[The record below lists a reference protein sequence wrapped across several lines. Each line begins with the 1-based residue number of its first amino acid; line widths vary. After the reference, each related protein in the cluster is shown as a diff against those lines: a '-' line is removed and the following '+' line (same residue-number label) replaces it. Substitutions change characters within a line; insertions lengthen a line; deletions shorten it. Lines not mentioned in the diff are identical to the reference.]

1 MRTRLKIFP
10 LVFVVAACALNVFA
24 QTAPGRDTHRLS
36 PPGQNW
42 ALDVSL
48 PGFRHATEKI
58 DRDGRGGYTFEAAE
72 LQGKD
77 VLFSFNLLEI
87 RMEPAQFPGDA
98 AGLRDF
104 FVKKLEKS
112 KGAKRKSIAA
122 FEHQQTP
129 AIRYE
134 REYEVAY
141 NLTQSYPVNLRQQ
154 SVEGYIVKDGV
165 WIVIRLSAPF
175 FNTAPPR
182 GKDRT
187 PQFKSILDT
196 VRFVDTSAPS
206 SSFDFFHKGKS
217 LSLQGTYPA
226 AVEALA
232 AALKLERQNRQ
243 LDISHWRE
251 LVKHLTD
258 AYGGTNDWAGAKE
271 TLDYGIGVDPD
282 NPLFH
287 LWLARLYA
295 IPGELDNVIASLA
308 KAFALPVDSSLF
320 GYLPDPLSDPAF
332 KRFKQDDKF
341 RRAVKAMR
349 KKKK

>member
-1 MRTRLKIFP
+1 MRTRPKIFP

-24 QTAPGRDTHRLS
+24 QTAPGRDTYRLS
-36 PPGQNW
+36 PPDQNW
-42 ALDVSL
+42 SLDVSL
-48 PGFRHATEKI
+48 PGFKHAAEKI
-58 DRDGRGGYTFEAAE
+58 DRDGRGYTFEAVEPPDKGA
-72 LQGKD
+72 
-77 VLFSFNLLEI
+77 LFSFNLLEI

-98 AGLRDF
+98 AALRDF

-112 KGAKRKSIAA
+112 KGVQRKSITA

-134 REYEVAY
+134 RKYEVDY
-141 NLTQSYPVNLRQQ
+141 NWTQSYPVNFRQQ
-154 SVEGYIVKDGV
+154 RVEGYIVKDGV
-165 WIVIRLSAPF
+165 WIVIKLSAPF
-175 FNTAPPR
+175 FQNAPLQ
-182 GKDRT
+182 KEDRT
-187 PQFKSILDT
+187 SQFKLILDA
-196 VRFVDTSAPS
+196 VRFVDTSSPS
-206 SSFDFFHKGKS
+206 SSFDFYQKGKS
-217 LSLQGTYPA
+217 LFLQEKYPA
-226 AVEALA
+226 AVEALD

-243 LDISHWRE
+243 LDISQWRE
-251 LVKHLTD
+251 LIKHSTD
-258 AYGGTNDWAGAKE
+258 AYGGINNWAGAKE
-271 TLDYGIGVDPD
+271 TLDYGIAVDPD

-308 KAFALPVDSSLF
+308 KAFSYPTDSSLY

-349 KKKK
+349 KKSK